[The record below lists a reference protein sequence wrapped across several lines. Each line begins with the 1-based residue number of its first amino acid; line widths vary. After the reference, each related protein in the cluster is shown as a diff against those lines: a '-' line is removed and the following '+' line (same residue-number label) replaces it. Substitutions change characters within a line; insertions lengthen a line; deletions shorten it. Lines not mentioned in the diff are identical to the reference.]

1 MHVKAIKIR
10 AKIKDQQKENN
21 QCLVR
26 PNMAFLSGV
35 AILSRGRER
44 RDVVWRRRRLL
55 SCLLGEVLCV
65 GKGLGFNH
73 KIMINVLGVA
83 T

>member
-1 MHVKAIKIR
+1 VPP
-10 AKIKDQQKENN
+10 D
-21 QCLVR
+21 
-26 PNMAFLSGV
+26 
-35 AILSRGRER
+35 
-44 RDVVWRRRRLL
+44 D
-55 SCLLGEVLCV
+55 EVLCV